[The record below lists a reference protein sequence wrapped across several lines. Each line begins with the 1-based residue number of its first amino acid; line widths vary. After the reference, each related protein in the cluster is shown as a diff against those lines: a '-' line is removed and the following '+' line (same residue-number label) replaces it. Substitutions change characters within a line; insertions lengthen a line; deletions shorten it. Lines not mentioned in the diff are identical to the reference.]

1 MGLLFLALPT
11 RLVPPISARWTSGSS
26 RGPDIDHE
34 QMPSIDAN
42 IVEGDGKWVKDTNR
56 FLASA
61 SLDSVSSMA
70 LIDTLASDLS
80 PLSTPSTSP
89 SSSFGSGTSFSSF
102 SMMLNRAGKSSFAAP
117 MLSPASS
124 TDSLDFFGPS
134 GTTFLDGVFP
144 ACEIGRSALNVDS
157 KLTGWSLALV
167 EDRQEGGR
175 TVYAK
180 GQSGFDVRDRE
191 NVIALLD
198 HADEDLACDQVV
210 VVLEK
215 NDSELAQTL
224 HSLLYIGGTVIS
236 AATSA
241 HSDAFVLVGLEL

>member
-1 MGLLFLALPT
+1 MGLLFLALLSL
-11 RLVPPISARWTSGSS
+11 LVTPISARWPARSS

-42 IVEGDGKWVKDTNR
+42 IVGGDGKWVKDTNR
-56 FLASA
+56 FLAA

-70 LIDTLASDLS
+70 VIDTLASDLS
-80 PLSTPSTSP
+80 PLSTPSSSP
-89 SSSFGSGTSFSSF
+89 ASSFGGSSVSSF
-102 SMMLNRAGKSSFAAP
+102 GMMLNRAGKSSFAAP

-134 GTTFLDGVFP
+134 SSTFLEAVFP
-144 ACEIGRSALNVDS
+144 TCDMGRTALNVDS

-167 EDRQEGGR
+167 EDTEGGR

-180 GQSGFDVRDRE
+180 GQSGFDVRSRE

-215 NDSELAQTL
+215 NDCELAQTL
-224 HSLLYIGGTVIS
+224 HSLLYIGGVVMPAAES
-236 AATSA
+236 A
-241 HSDAFVLVGLEL
+241 DAFVLVGLEL